1 MLMQGLAMIGAG
13 FTLGLVHAM
22 DADHVMAVTALSNE
36 KPGFA
41 RTLRFSLQWA
51 IGHGGILLLVGG
63 ALLGFGIT
71 LPETVTWL
79 AEVAIG
85 FILIFLGFMC
95 FVQLKNSAVKLN
107 EHSHGDVTHTHW
119 HSDEHV
125 AAQYD
130 KDDKK
135 AHAPVM
141 VGVLHG
147 IAGSAPAL
155 ALVPALVDG
164 RLGLGLMYL
173 AVFSFGVLLA
183 MSMFGMSLAWVQ
195 SRLQKY
201 HQLLQIQR
209 YAIASV
215 SIVFGGYWLSEAI

>member
-22 DADHVMAVTALSNE
+22 DADHVRAVTALSNE
-36 KPGFA
+36 SPGFA
-41 RTLRFSLQWA
+41 RSLRFSLQWA

-125 AAQYD
+125 AVQD
-130 KDDKK
+130 EKK
-135 AHAPVM
+135 AHAPVL

-164 RLGLGLMYL
+164 RLGLGLLYL
-173 AVFSFGVLLA
+173 AVFSCGVLLA
-183 MSMFGMSLAWVQ
+183 MSMFGVSLAWLQ

-201 HQLLQIQR
+201 HRLLQMQR
-209 YAIASV
+209 YAIASM
-215 SIVFGGYWLSEAI
+215 SIAFGGYWLSQVI